1 MPQAPTGLTSG
12 LARDFHLVN
21 ALTRLQLTASTTNG
35 PSGNAAACVSFSH
48 RNLKMTLFKGKDALE
63 ARRDVARKLMGR
75 PRTIDALRR
84 SHNAANEPDWSLMQE
99 LSDAGIGVS
108 PCSGMPIFDPSVCAP
123 ELRTAIWRAYCA
135 VATSVDSKALGQLD
149 EALEEMQTRL
159 HEHAA
164 QLREIVPRS
173 RRLCEGAPGALV
185 KRPRSSSPDSSLSD
199 EGTDTGEPAHRHQRK
214 RMSVEA
220 NVGGSVPPFAGS
232 DDTAELDMSQPLPSA
247 PQPPPA
253 PPPSPP
259 PSPPTLSPQPSPPPS
274 SRSVVIC
281 EGERERVIG
290 CETVGDVL
298 SQLASMG
305 VDGDYL
311 TNGRMGERLDDAER
325 LSDIDGELWMR
336 VRGRGG
342 AHGHDING
350 GGGGEGGCES
360 GQAGAAM
367 PTPRFAEDEPMDV
380 TDGTR
385 HESAVTDDQRQAI
398 RDALHAF
405 DQLNH
410 PNFSRMIDIRV
421 AHRRASAGQP
431 FDEVDVREV
440 RDYVFEALGVT
451 LSQKVLVPIIFELLD
466 EKEAAF
472 EEAAAAEEDAA
483 AAAPESQGYEE
494 RGRCFDD
501 KRARHYALSQHYQE
515 LADRSRDHKELMALR
530 QEFDGETRITSDN
543 QEYFEY
549 DAPKL
554 SDYRDK
560 AKRTRDS
567 LPARF
572 YRMVT
577 GEEWDGQAHSYS
589 LARKKYRR
597 FQEDYQQRERER
609 QQRKK
614 RDYSK
619 KKRPADDN
627 ARRQA
632 RRKAQREREKAAR
645 ARVVSSARLAS
656 AHGQEGNG
664 GGTLTEG
671 GLPLHASAHG
681 QDVGGDGTLTEG
693 GLPLLP
699 SAPQQPSAPPRS
711 PPPSPTVREAAP
723 VAL

>member
-1 MPQAPTGLTSG
+1 M
-12 LARDFHLVN
+12 
-21 ALTRLQLTASTTNG
+21 
-35 PSGNAAACVSFSH
+35 
-48 RNLKMTLFKGKDALE
+48 
-63 ARRDVARKLMGR
+63 
-75 PRTIDALRR
+75 
-84 SHNAANEPDWSLMQE
+84 
-99 LSDAGIGVS
+99 
-108 PCSGMPIFDPSVCAP
+108 
-123 ELRTAIWRAYCA
+123 
-135 VATSVDSKALGQLD
+135 
-149 EALEEMQTRL
+149 
-159 HEHAA
+159 
-164 QLREIVPRS
+164 
-173 RRLCEGAPGALV
+173 
-185 KRPRSSSPDSSLSD
+185 
-199 EGTDTGEPAHRHQRK
+199 
-214 RMSVEA
+214 
-220 NVGGSVPPFAGS
+220 
-232 DDTAELDMSQPLPSA
+232 
-247 PQPPPA
+247 
-253 PPPSPP
+253 
-259 PSPPTLSPQPSPPPS
+259 
-274 SRSVVIC
+274 VIC

-342 AHGHDING
+342 ARRLDIND

>member
-1 MPQAPTGLTSG
+1 M
-12 LARDFHLVN
+12 
-21 ALTRLQLTASTTNG
+21 
-35 PSGNAAACVSFSH
+35 
-48 RNLKMTLFKGKDALE
+48 
-63 ARRDVARKLMGR
+63 
-75 PRTIDALRR
+75 
-84 SHNAANEPDWSLMQE
+84 
-99 LSDAGIGVS
+99 
-108 PCSGMPIFDPSVCAP
+108 
-123 ELRTAIWRAYCA
+123 
-135 VATSVDSKALGQLD
+135 
-149 EALEEMQTRL
+149 
-159 HEHAA
+159 
-164 QLREIVPRS
+164 
-173 RRLCEGAPGALV
+173 
-185 KRPRSSSPDSSLSD
+185 
-199 EGTDTGEPAHRHQRK
+199 
-214 RMSVEA
+214 
-220 NVGGSVPPFAGS
+220 
-232 DDTAELDMSQPLPSA
+232 
-247 PQPPPA
+247 
-253 PPPSPP
+253 
-259 PSPPTLSPQPSPPPS
+259 
-274 SRSVVIC
+274 VVC

-501 KRARHYALSQHYQE
+501 KRARHYAQSQHYQE